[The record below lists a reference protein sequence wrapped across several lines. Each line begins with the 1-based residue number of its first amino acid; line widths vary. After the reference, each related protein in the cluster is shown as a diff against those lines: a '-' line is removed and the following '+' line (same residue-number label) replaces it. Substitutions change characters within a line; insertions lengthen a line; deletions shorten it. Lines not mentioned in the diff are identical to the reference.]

1 MQGAKRPAARRTADA
16 LAAGGAPWYIR
27 SMQPRN
33 PWGGGIEVITG
44 SMFSGKSE
52 ELIRRLRRAII
63 ARQRIQVFKQGLDD
77 RYAAGQVVS
86 HSKWRL
92 EAERVAKAA
101 EILDL
106 VDPRT
111 EVVGI
116 DEAQFFDADLARVAG
131 HLADLGKRVIV
142 AGLDMDFRG
151 QPFGP
156 MPELLAVA
164 EDVEKVHAIC
174 ARCGAP
180 ASYTQRLSQA
190 QEQVVVGAADIYEA
204 RCRRCFDPGGPG
216 QEPEL
221 YPPDEG
227 ET

>member
-1 MQGAKRPAARRTADA
+1 
-16 LAAGGAPWYIR
+16 
-27 SMQPRN
+27 MQPRYQ
-33 PWGGGIEVITG
+33 PSGEIEAITG

-63 ARQRIQVFKQGLDD
+63 AKQRVQVFKPDLDD
-77 RYAAGQVVS
+77 RFASAQVVS
-86 HSKWRL
+86 HSRWRL

-101 EILDL
+101 DILAR

-116 DEAQFFDADLARVAG
+116 DEAQFFDKDLVRVCG

-156 MPELLAVA
+156 IPELLAVA
-164 EDVEKVHAIC
+164 ESVEKVHAIC

-204 RCRRCFDPGGPG
+204 RCRKCFEPGGPG
-216 QEPEL
+216 QAPEL
-221 YPPDEG
+221 YPPEEDPE
-227 ET
+227 

>member
-1 MQGAKRPAARRTADA
+1 
-16 LAAGGAPWYIR
+16 
-27 SMQPRN
+27 MQPHT
-33 PWGGGIEVITG
+33 PWGGWVEVITG

-63 ARQRIQVFKQGLDD
+63 AKQRVQVFKPALDE
-77 RYAAGQVVS
+77 RYTAAQVVS
-86 HSKWRL
+86 HSRWRL
-92 EAERVAKAA
+92 EAERVHKAA
-101 EILDL
+101 EILERL
-106 VDPRT
+106 DPRT

-116 DEAQFFDADLARVAG
+116 DEGQFFDQELVSVCGRM
-131 HLADLGKRVIV
+131 ADLGKRVIV

-151 QPFGP
+151 EPFGP

-164 EDVEKVHAIC
+164 EEVEKVHAIC

-216 QEPEL
+216 SQPDL
-221 YPPDEG
+221 FPPDTEEG
-227 ET
+227 